1 MKLPEYGWVQFRKA
15 PLRLVIG
22 QLRFTI
28 MPRFEQK
35 AFIAGFQEAVR
46 SEYPRVS
53 RESTVTYQLSPT
65 GINPSLGEIVWRFSS
80 RDNRW
85 AVVVGE
91 SAITLE
97 ARGYSSMNNFLGRFS
112 RILEAASETL
122 EVRDRLRLGLR
133 YINEIRHPNA
143 ESLADWR
150 TLLNPEFVCFEA
162 SSLLD
167 ARIDHTFQEIQMQR
181 PDGVLAI
188 RHGLLN
194 GTVVSPLPQEQP
206 TLGQFYLIDLDYYD
220 TTECDLDISAT
231 VKQMQDY
238 NDIMYRFFRW
248 TLSETLYNYLEPIH
262 AQRS

>member
-1 MKLPEYGWVQFRKA
+1 MKLPQYEWVQFKKA

-46 SEYPRVS
+46 KQYPRVS
-53 RESTVTYQLSPT
+53 REASITYQLSPT
-65 GINPSLGEIVWRFSS
+65 GISPSPGEILWRFSS

-97 ARGYSSMNNFLGRFS
+97 SRAYSSMSDFLDRFS
-112 RILEAASETL
+112 HILKVASETL
-122 EVRDRLRLGLR
+122 EVTDRLRLGLR
-133 YINEIRHPNA
+133 YINEIRHPHTEN
-143 ESLADWR
+143 LVQWR
-150 TLLNPEFVCFEA
+150 ALINPEFVGFEA

-167 ARIDHTFQEIQMQR
+167 GQIDHTLQEIQVNR
-181 PDGVLAI
+181 PDGILAI

-194 GTVVSPLPQEQP
+194 GAVVVPLPQEQP
-206 TLGQFYLIDLDYYD
+206 IRGQFYLIDLDYYD
-220 TTECDLDISAT
+220 MTECDLDIPAT
-231 VKQMQDY
+231 IKQMQDY
-238 NDIMYRFFRW
+238 NDVIYRFFRW
-248 TLSETLYNYLEPIH
+248 TLSETLYNHLEPIH
-262 AQRS
+262 DQRS